1 MKNKFEE
8 LVKERLKDRLEWKNY
23 FEMLLTHH
31 EISFKSKKEF
41 YKERPLLNL
50 ILKIYFF
57 PYNLLKYYNYLK
69 DRHYYERMD
78 KEIKILKQELKD
90 G

>member
-31 EISFKSKKEF
+31 ELSFKSKKEF
-41 YKERPLLNL
+41 YK
-50 ILKIYFF
+50 
-57 PYNLLKYYNYLK
+57 
-69 DRHYYERMD
+69 D
-78 KEIKILKQELKD
+78 
-90 G
+90 